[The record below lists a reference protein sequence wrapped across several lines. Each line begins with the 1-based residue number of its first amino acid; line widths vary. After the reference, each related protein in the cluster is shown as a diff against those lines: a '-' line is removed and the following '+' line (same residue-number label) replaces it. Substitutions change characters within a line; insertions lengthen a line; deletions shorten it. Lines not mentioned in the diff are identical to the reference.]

1 MCFLLRKDIKSL
13 CYFPGTYAILNVVR
27 QSRTLFEDNMRC
39 VICWWKK
46 YGDLHPE
53 IPGMYSSPFGST
65 GIFTPNRAIN
75 AKRRM
80 LEPAMAWYS
89 PSTAQ
94 VSYVWITTI
103 HQHKVGMCCFVYMNL
118 VLLAAAI
125 VVVLVLVLV
134 VVLIWWVGSSTFD
147 IFFSCSFLKQQEQ
160 IISSYDDFKCHLKWA
175 VGISTITRQGGREVF
190 GPLVGWHHFKLP

>member
-1 MCFLLRKDIKSL
+1 MF
-13 CYFPGTYAILNVVR
+13 FPGTYAILNVVQQTR
-27 QSRTLFEDNMRC
+27 ILFEDNIRR

-46 YGDLHPE
+46 CGDLHLK
-53 IPGMYSSPFGST
+53 IPGMYSSPFGSS

-103 HQHKVGMCCFVYMNL
+103 HQHKVGMCCFVYMNI
-118 VLLAAAI
+118 VLLVAA
-125 VVVLVLVLV
+125 VVVVLVLV
-134 VVLIWWVGSSTFD
+134 VVLIWWVGIFDVWDFLHVYSWSS
-147 IFFSCSFLKQQEQ
+147 KNK
-160 IISSYDDFKCHLKWA
+160 SYHDFKCHLKWA
-175 VGISTITRQGGREVF
+175 VGISTITRQRGREIF
-190 GPLVGWHHFKLP
+190 GPLVDINSVWLART